1 MSDDTKQKL
10 RDYIDQ
16 LIEIINGDE
25 QLELFKRALVG
36 DFDPPSEPHRK
47 ATAEEVS
54 QINDMLASREHAFD
68 NRFAINYDDNRSL
81 FKIAILANMEPVANA
96 DEVSHGG

>member
-25 QLELFKRALVG
+25 QLELFK
-36 DFDPPSEPHRK
+36 
-47 ATAEEVS
+47 
-54 QINDMLASREHAFD
+54 
-68 NRFAINYDDNRSL
+68 
-81 FKIAILANMEPVANA
+81 IAILANMETVADA